1 VLAVRV
7 HAADV
12 HDSDGGKRLLAGITA
27 RYPRLG
33 HLWVDQAYQGSFK
46 AFAEHELGLTVE
58 IARRRP
64 AWSWVPPGGEPPPR
78 PRFEVLP
85 RRWVV
90 ERTFAWLGR
99 HRRMSRDYEVLP
111 ETQQALIHIVM
122 IRLMLARLAP

>member
-1 VLAVRV
+1 M
-7 HAADV
+7 HAADI
-12 HDSDGGKRLLAGITA
+12 HDSDGGKVLLTGITT
-27 RYPRLG
+27 RYPRLA
-33 HLWVDQAYQGSFK
+33 HLWVDQAYRGTFK
-46 AFAEHELGLTVE
+46 AFAEQQLGLSVQ
-58 IARRRP
+58 IAQRRP

-111 ETQQALIHIVM
+111 QTQQALIHVVM
-122 IRLMLARLAP
+122 IRLMLARLAS